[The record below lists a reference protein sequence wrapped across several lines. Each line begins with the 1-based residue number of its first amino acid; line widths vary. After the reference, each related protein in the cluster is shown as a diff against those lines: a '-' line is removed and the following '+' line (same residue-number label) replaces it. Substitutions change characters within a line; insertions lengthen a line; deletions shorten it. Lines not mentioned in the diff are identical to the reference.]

1 MYWEYLTK
9 DCKDNN
15 IGRVL
20 PQQIF
25 MIIGLVLKHLPTHC
39 DIDTIIKPAFNF
51 KAGE

>member
-15 IGRVL
+15 IGRGL
-20 PQQIF
+20 LQQIF
-25 MIIGLVLKHLPTHC
+25 MIIGLVLKHLSTQC
-39 DIDTIIKPAFNF
+39 NTNTIIKLVFNF